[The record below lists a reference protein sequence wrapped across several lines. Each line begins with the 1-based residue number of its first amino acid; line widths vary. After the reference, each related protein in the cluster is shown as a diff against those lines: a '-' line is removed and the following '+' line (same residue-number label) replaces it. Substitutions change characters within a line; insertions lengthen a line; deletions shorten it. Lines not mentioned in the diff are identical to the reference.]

1 MSPTYDRTTILLDDK
16 NWSTW
21 RTFIKGRLM
30 GNGLI
35 HTLTLHSFYVSSD
48 EVAEPTYRRDTQRAL
63 GIIIELH
70 EPQTHV
76 DKIALL
82 TEYHAISWEPKGET
96 LSSFIERFQN
106 LVRKLRDARCA
117 EDEYM
122 MVAKLLALM
131 PWCLR
136 IPTVAAVEAAE
147 DKALVEAPD
156 AAKGVKGTA
165 TTVAK
170 QDTGSPNAIPD
181 FLAILHRRRHQDPR
195 TSLAALRQTNRYTCS
210 MGLSPRVS
218 V

>member
-35 HTLTLHSFYVSSD
+35 HTLTQHSFYVSSD
-48 EVAEPTYRRDTQRAL
+48 EVAEPKYRRDTQRAL
-63 GIIIELH
+63 GIIIEHH

-82 TEYHAISWEPKGET
+82 TEYHAISWELKGET

-106 LVRKLRDARCA
+106 LVRKLRDAGCA

-122 MVAKLLALM
+122 TVAKLLALM

-136 IPTVAAVEAAE
+136 IVLHQINLMHENLQTVTVARTLLEAEYKAVVANGALQAPGNAAGE
-147 DKALVEAPD
+147 
-156 AAKGVKGTA
+156 T
-165 TTVAK
+165 
-170 QDTGSPNAIPD
+170 
-181 FLAILHRRRHQDPR
+181 
-195 TSLAALRQTNRYTCS
+195 
-210 MGLSPRVS
+210 RVLGAMDGGRG
-218 V
+218 